1 MIDDT
6 NYADCLALYNFDHV
20 EKHSIKGMM
29 LPISMSS
36 ALMALQRNSSRRS

>member
-20 EKHSIKGMM
+20 EKINDYYGV
-29 LPISMSS
+29 
-36 ALMALQRNSSRRS
+36 ADQ